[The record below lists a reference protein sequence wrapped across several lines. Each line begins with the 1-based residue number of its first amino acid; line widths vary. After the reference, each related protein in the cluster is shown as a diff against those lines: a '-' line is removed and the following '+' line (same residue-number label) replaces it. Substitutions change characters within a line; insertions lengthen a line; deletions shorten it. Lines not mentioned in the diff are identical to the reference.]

1 MAPVISGP
9 PNGGQRGGWK
19 SVENKGVLKKKKRKR
34 KKKDENKYIKGK
46 KGDLSPPQKKKKR
59 YKGWELGGS
68 QGKCLK
74 AKIEGFI
81 SACPPVFS
89 FFKWKK

>member
-1 MAPVISGP
+1 M
-9 PNGGQRGGWK
+9 
-19 SVENKGVLKKKKRKR
+19 ENKGVLKKK

-46 KGDLSPPQKKKKR
+46 KGDLSPPKKKR